1 MFPFVFR
8 AVYELSVFALADQGE
23 VEKILSDESA
33 PPSYNF
39 DDETAHHCLQDPSSA
54 EAIIDEYAS
63 NLNSLNAEAHAQS
76 TSTSAFTN
84 QSTAP
89 NDIQRYCEQLAQY
102 GYALRTHALCAVH
115 YAQKLTEW
123 HRESAIAPVPYNPA
137 AAWPQLIAPTPPLI
151 LADQPAAPRPQPR
164 RAPQL
169 RHARALSTAA
179 PFYHV
184 TRRAARGD
192 VPPYHPY

>member
-1 MFPFVFR
+1 M
-8 AVYELSVFALADQGE
+8 
-23 VEKILSDESA
+23 EKILSDETA

-39 DDETAHHCLQDPSSA
+39 DDETAHRYLQEPSSA
-54 EAIIDEYAS
+54 EAVINEYAS
-63 NLNSLNAEAHAQS
+63 NIQSLNAEAPAPS
-76 TSTSAFTN
+76 TSPSASTN
-84 QSTAP
+84 PSTAP

-102 GYALRTHALCAVH
+102 GYALRTHALFAVH

-164 RAPQL
+164 RPPQL
-169 RHARALSTAA
+169 RHARAKPQAS
-179 PFYHV
+179 PQYHV
-184 TRRAARGD
+184 TRRTTTD
-192 VPPYHPY
+192 HVPPYRPY